1 MLSFLY
7 TSMKSGVV
15 AMAVRSAMEVVLAFV
30 LNDQSYNF
38 WNSHHPF
45 VNNFLRQSLPLCS
58 PLLLALIYSC

>member
-1 MLSFLY
+1 MLAFLY
-7 TSMKSGVV
+7 ISMKFGIV
-15 AMAVRSAMEVVLAFV
+15 ATSVRSAMEVVLAFV
-30 LNDQSYNF
+30 LNDQSYDF